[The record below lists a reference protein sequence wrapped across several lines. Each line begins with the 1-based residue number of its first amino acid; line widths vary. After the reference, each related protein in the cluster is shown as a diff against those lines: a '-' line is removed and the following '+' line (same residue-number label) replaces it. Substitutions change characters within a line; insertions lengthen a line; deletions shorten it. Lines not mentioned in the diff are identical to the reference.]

1 MNLEF
6 ESVTL
11 QAIELDK
18 RKKIDNEKEL
28 REQLEKLQVEL
39 STSKTLRISLEEQ
52 LLTKEKL
59 RKFMEKQLMEKD
71 KKVVFLKKQL
81 KEEKVARNR
90 SEKERGELGA
100 CWMQNKIVFETLK
113 AYFND
118 CKERTD
124 MSSRVKA
131 ELESRIEQYE

>member
-6 ESVTL
+6 EFGTL

-18 RKKIDNEKEL
+18 TKKINNEKEL

-59 RKFMEKQLMEKD
+59 RKFVE
-71 KKVVFLKKQL
+71 
-81 KEEKVARNR
+81 
-90 SEKERGELGA
+90 
-100 CWMQNKIVFETLK
+100 
-113 AYFND
+113 
-118 CKERTD
+118 
-124 MSSRVKA
+124 
-131 ELESRIEQYE
+131 

>member
-52 LLTKEKL
+52 LLT
-59 RKFMEKQLMEKD
+59 
-71 KKVVFLKKQL
+71 
-81 KEEKVARNR
+81 
-90 SEKERGELGA
+90 
-100 CWMQNKIVFETLK
+100 
-113 AYFND
+113 
-118 CKERTD
+118 
-124 MSSRVKA
+124 
-131 ELESRIEQYE
+131 